1 MDWNKILLSILS
13 VLITISLGLS
23 TYIFSSMEKRLTLVE
38 ITLDNRIERI
48 AILEQQAR
56 ENNTAHARLETKLD
70 ILISVATIAARK

>member
-70 ILISVATIAARK
+70 ILISVATTVRK

>member
-70 ILISVATIAARK
+70 ILISVATTVVRK

>member
-70 ILISVATIAARK
+70 ILISVATTARK